1 MSSNTL
7 DHVELKRLVLDRF
20 PLCRPGLPKDV
31 VNGAVF
37 LASDESSW
45 ITGSNI
51 VIDGGS
57 SALG

>member
-7 DHVELKRLVLDRF
+7 DHVELKRLVLDRI
-20 PLCRPGLPKDV
+20 PL
-31 VNGAVF
+31 F
-37 LASDESSW
+37 
-45 ITGSNI
+45 